1 MNLLIFVIVLNEFS
15 LIFYLEFGMGGGD
28 FLLFVLMYLLYINMC
43 RLFVFWGLFVLK
55 WGLGR
60 VFFLVEKRMFEKF
73 CLKFMLILFY
83 MIKIDLCW

>member
-15 LIFYLEFGMGGGD
+15 LIFYLEFGMGGGGD

-55 WGLGR
+55 
-60 VFFLVEKRMFEKF
+60 
-73 CLKFMLILFY
+73 
-83 MIKIDLCW
+83 